1 MALGGVMDNEKSYE
15 IKVMIDL
22 SVESL
27 LEDARGGAPNSLGNA
42 LEAFRPYLVR
52 IATNELAPDL
62 RPKGDVSDLVQET
75 FLEAARD
82 FGNFTGRTG
91 SEWQSWLRQIFI
103 NNLRLLV
110 RTYRKTIKRNVS
122 VEVSLDQVKAAG
134 IHDRSLV
141 LSGSSPSSVMMKK
154 ELGEE
159 LQEALTQLSERDRQL
174 LSMRFR
180 EQCTFEE
187 MGRRMGYS
195 PVAARKA
202 LRKAVARV
210 REQVDFSSMAG

>member
-1 MALGGVMDNEKSYE
+1 MDNEKRHE
-15 IKVMIDL
+15 IKVMVDVT
-22 SVESL
+22 VESL
-27 LEDARGGAPNSLGNA
+27 IEDARGGAQKSLGDA
-42 LEAFRPYLVR
+42 LEALRPYLVR
-52 IATNELAPDL
+52 IAMNELAPDL

-91 SEWQSWLRQIFI
+91 PEWRSWLRRIFF
-103 NNLRLLV
+103 NNLNLLA
-110 RTYRKTIKRNVS
+110 RTYRNTIKRDVG

-134 IHDRSLV
+134 VNDHNLV
-141 LSGSSPSSVMMKK
+141 LSGSSPSSVVMKK
-154 ELGEE
+154 EMGEVI
-159 LQEALTQLSERDRQL
+159 QDALTQLTDRERQL
-174 LSMRFR
+174 LIMRFR

-187 MGRRMGYS
+187 MGRRLGYS

>member
-1 MALGGVMDNEKSYE
+1 MRNEKTYE

-22 SVESL
+22 PVETL
-27 LEDARGGAPNSLGNA
+27 IEDARGGAPNSLGNA
-42 LEAFRPYLVR
+42 LEAYRPYLVR

-82 FGNFTGRTG
+82 FGKFTGRTG
-91 SEWQSWLRQIFI
+91 SEWQSWLRQIFL
-103 NNLRLLV
+103 NNLKLLV
-110 RTYRKTIKRNVS
+110 RTYRKTIKRNLS

-134 IHDRSLV
+134 VDDGGLV
-141 LSGSSPSSVMMKK
+141 LPGSSPSSVVMKQ

-159 LQEALTQLSERDRQL
+159 IQRALTRLSDRDRQL
-174 LSMRFR
+174 LVMRFR

-187 MGRRMGYS
+187 MGRRLGYS

-210 REQVDFSSMAG
+210 REQIDFSSMVG